1 MLHCGQ
7 NWPEG
12 RMLFLCMLIFLC
24 VPYLGGMQNERD
36 IIEKDYAVL
45 VPYVIKMLQITKE
58 DFTPFE
64 LLNALMRPEAL
75 INKNVVCDYLSPSK
89 HIELIMKKH
98 RIRMVRDWDMQK
110 MGPDKELFHRWFEGY
125 FQKTIAPLMV
135 QELKKERDEK
145 KQQEQHSSS
154 GV

>member
-1 MLHCGQ
+1 
-7 NWPEG
+7 
-12 RMLFLCMLIFLC
+12 MLFLSMLIFLS
-24 VPYLGGMQNERD
+24 VSAIGGMQNEID

-64 LLNALMRPEAL
+64 LLNSLMRPEAL
-75 INKNVVCDYLSPSK
+75 INKNVVCGYLSPSK

-98 RIRMVRDWDMQK
+98 RIRMARDWGMQK
-110 MGPDKELFHRWFEGY
+110 IGPDKELFHRWFVDY
-125 FQKTIAPLMV
+125 FQRKVVPRMV
-135 QELKKERDEK
+135 QELKNERDEK
-145 KQQEQHSSS
+145 SKQEQHSSS